1 MVGPPFKERYLVSRD
16 EAWARWYFSPLQP
29 GHSASRERFL
39 HMSKKMAGFLIMY
52 GTGIAVPSLLL
63 LLAVGP
69 GRHVTV
75 PASTG
80 LAAAVFSIS
89 WGVAATFGQRGR
101 AWAAFVLIITFVVL
115 LMHSISLWFEFFGED
130 ARLLTVALV
139 SLTCLLTLSF
149 LVYLLCAERPPPFW
163 AGGNDRSS
171 QRSQS
176 NPFR

>member
-1 MVGPPFKERYLVSRD
+1 
-16 EAWARWYFSPLQP
+16 
-29 GHSASRERFL
+29 
-39 HMSKKMAGFLIMY
+39 MSKKMAGFLIMY
-52 GTGIAVPSLLL
+52 GTGVAVPSLLL

-75 PASTG
+75 PAFAG

-89 WGVAATFGQRGR
+89 WGVAATFSQQGR
-101 AWAAFVLIITFVVL
+101 AGPTFVLFIASVVL

-139 SLTCLLTLSF
+139 SLSCLLTLSF
-149 LVYLLCAERPPPFW
+149 LVYLLFAERPPPFS

-171 QRSQS
+171 RRSQS